1 MSKRSLKDMVLELG
15 DLDITEE
22 DMKQAVEIKKV
33 IDDAMLKKDLELGFE
48 HVVLWWLGSEPAD
61 A

>member
-1 MSKRSLKDMVLELG
+1 MSKRSLKNMIMDLG

-22 DMKQAVEIKKV
+22 DMRQAMEIKTL
-33 IDDAMLKKDLELGFE
+33 IDDAMLDTNPNLGFE
-48 HVVLWWLGSEPAD
+48 HVIMWWLGSEPAD

>member
-1 MSKRSLKDMVLELG
+1 MILNLG
-15 DLDITEE
+15 DLDITQEE
-22 DMKQAVEIKKV
+22 MKQATEIKKV
-33 IDDAMLKKDLELGFE
+33 IDDAMLKKNLELGFE

>member
-1 MSKRSLKDMVLELG
+1 MVL
-15 DLDITEE
+15 DLSDLEISKEE
-22 DMKQAVEIKKV
+22 MKQAVEIKKV
-33 IDDAMLKKDLELGFE
+33 IDDAMLKKNLELGFE

>member
-1 MSKRSLKDMVLELG
+1 MIMDLG

-22 DMKQAVEIKKV
+22 DMRQAMEIKTL
-33 IDDAMLKKDLELGFE
+33 IDDAMLDTNPNLGFE
-48 HVVLWWLGSEPAD
+48 HVIMWWLASEPAD

>member
-1 MSKRSLKDMVLELG
+1 MVLELG
-15 DLDITEE
+15 DLDITKE

>member
-15 DLDITEE
+15 DLDITKEE
-22 DMKQAVEIKKV
+22 MKQAVEIKKV